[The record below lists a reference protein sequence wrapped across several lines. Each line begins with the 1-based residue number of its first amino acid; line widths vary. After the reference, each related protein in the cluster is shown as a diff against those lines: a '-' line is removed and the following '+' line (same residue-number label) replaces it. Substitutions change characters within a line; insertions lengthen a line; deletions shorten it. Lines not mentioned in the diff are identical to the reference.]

1 MADMDRE
8 ANGFA
13 PPPRTYQPPAA
24 EAYSQPDQYSSYTP
38 YSSRPSSAASSRRA
52 SSTAHP
58 GTLVGGGE
66 EQDVITQLPMS
77 KSADRPPRPV
87 SKDDYRPMTASTKRL
102 SLTSWVSKRSIKY
115 GTGRFARVELIPQP
129 SDDPEDPLNWPMW
142 RKNLNYLALVYMT
155 ALIGVL
161 KTIFVSVNGPISIR
175 NGVSYT
181 AAVAL
186 TGVPLMVSAL
196 AGASGLVV
204 AKLYGKRPVYLAAT
218 TLLWIGVVWGS
229 QVVDSYG
236 QNMASRVFQ
245 GMGWGVFESLVLG
258 SLQDTFFEH
267 ELEPRIIISNVIS
280 VATTW
285 GGPLL
290 GGVASAGSTG
300 FAVQYQILNA
310 FLAIGVLLVIFAA
323 PETAFDQV
331 AAGAGSP
338 LDVQGQQAKFPTIN
352 LSVDA
357 IKRYMDT
364 MKPWSYETR
373 GTKLTLALQV
383 PRATVAPTV
392 FLLFVVTVLPQ
403 AAFWSFASSLSMLF
417 SVMPYMAS
425 TGAVGALMTGP
436 ALLAPG
442 IIGALGTGYFLKR
455 FTPKVHVGLIG
466 VATVLVSIG
475 LLGFGLYVSGGQ
487 SQVVIAV
494 VGAAGSKLS
503 LPAVSFLLG
512 LLAVGVMC
520 LESTA
525 RPMIQRSAAYTS
537 SNLTIG
543 LRNTADM
550 NGGLICWRNL
560 VTGAFI
566 SGLPNAI
573 WAADGLRSVALG
585 MGITQIFLA
594 MAVAAVWWMWGNSIL
609 RLDGKVMGSVDLNFL
624 GKQVS
629 FFDVD

>member
-1 MADMDRE
+1 
-8 ANGFA
+8 
-13 PPPRTYQPPAA
+13 
-24 EAYSQPDQYSSYTP
+24 
-38 YSSRPSSAASSRRA
+38 
-52 SSTAHP
+52 
-58 GTLVGGGE
+58 
-66 EQDVITQLPMS
+66 
-77 KSADRPPRPV
+77 
-87 SKDDYRPMTASTKRL
+87 
-102 SLTSWVSKRSIKY
+102 
-115 GTGRFARVELIPQP
+115 
-129 SDDPEDPLNWPMW
+129 MW
-142 RKNLNYLALVYMT
+142 RKNLNYLTLVYMT

-161 KTIFVSVNGPISIR
+161 KTIFVSVNGPISMR
-175 NGVSYT
+175 NSVSYT

-204 AKLYGKRPVYLAAT
+204 AKLYGKRPVYLVAT
-218 TLLWIGVVWGS
+218 TFIWIGVVWGS

-245 GMGWGVFESLVLG
+245 GIGWGVFESLVLG
-258 SLQDTFFEH
+258 SFQDTFFVSSTPTRHAGAAGLLTHQPQEH

-285 GGPLL
+285 GGPML

-338 LDVQGQQAKFPTIN
+338 LDVQGQQAKFPTID
-352 LSVDA
+352 LSLDA
-357 IKRYMDT
+357 VKRHMDT
-364 MKPWSYETR
+364 MKPWSYESR

-392 FLLFVVTVLPQ
+392 VLLFVITVLPQ
-403 AAFWSFASSLSMLF
+403 AALWSFASSLSMLF

-425 TGAVGALMTGP
+425 TGAVGALLTGP

-487 SQVVIAV
+487 SQVMIAV

-512 LLAVGVMC
+512 LVAMGIMC